1 MKLHIC
7 WEEYNIDDIINNL
20 LLRGNLEFFN
30 RNEGMGIDMKYRK
43 EGILK
48 WIVIFLETLNIGI
61 FYI

>member
-1 MKLHIC
+1 M
-7 WEEYNIDDIINNL
+7 INNL